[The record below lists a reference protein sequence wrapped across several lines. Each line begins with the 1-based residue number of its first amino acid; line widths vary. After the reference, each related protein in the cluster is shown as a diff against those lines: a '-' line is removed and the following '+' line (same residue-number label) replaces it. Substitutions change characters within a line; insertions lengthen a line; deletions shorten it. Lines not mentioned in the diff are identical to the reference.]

1 MRVLVV
7 EDAPD
12 MAEAVAIRLGQ
23 AGMACDI
30 AESAGAA
37 EDFLAVQR
45 YDVIVLDINLPDR
58 SGTELL
64 ADLRGR
70 GNRVPVLML
79 TAIFSVETRVSAL
92 DLGADDYLVKPFDHR
107 ELVARV
113 RALHRREAEQKTDAL
128 RLGGLSFSPVLLE
141 ARLQGEVLDLT
152 RRELALLGLLIRNAG
167 HTISK
172 ERLYEGLY
180 SFAET
185 DVGLNAIELYI
196 ARLRKKLAGS
206 GVAIETQ
213 RGLGY
218 RMVRDG

>member
-1 MRVLVV
+1 M
-7 EDAPD
+7 
-12 MAEAVAIRLGQ
+12 
-23 AGMACDI
+23 
-30 AESAGAA
+30 
-37 EDFLAVQR
+37 
-45 YDVIVLDINLPDR
+45 
-58 SGTELL
+58 
-64 ADLRGR
+64 
-70 GNRVPVLML
+70 
-79 TAIFSVETRVSAL
+79 
-92 DLGADDYLVKPFDHR
+92 
-107 ELVARV
+107 
-113 RALHRREAEQKTDAL
+113 
-128 RLGGLSFSPVLLE
+128 
-141 ARLQGEVLDLT
+141 T